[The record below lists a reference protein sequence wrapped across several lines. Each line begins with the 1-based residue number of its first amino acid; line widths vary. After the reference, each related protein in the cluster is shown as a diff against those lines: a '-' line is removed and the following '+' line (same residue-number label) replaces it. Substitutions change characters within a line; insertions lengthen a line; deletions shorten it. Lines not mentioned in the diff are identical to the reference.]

1 MTTTGRLPEARLTE
15 TRGSVAERA
24 ARGKEARRAVPRRSH
39 AGFSPASGRRD
50 PVAVLEEQ
58 GVARLPELLPIRYG
72 RMASNPFAFYR
83 GAAAI
88 MAMDLAGLPTSGLTV
103 QACGD
108 AHLANF
114 GVYNAPDRRAVFD
127 LNDFDETLPGP
138 WEWDLKRLTA
148 SLVVGG
154 RFNGFGD
161 DVSADIV
168 RDTVQH
174 YRVAMAGFAAM
185 TNLKVWY
192 ARLEVEALLSSVRS
206 RQSSVE
212 AKRLRKQGAR
222 MAGRDNAQAF
232 AKLTEIVDG
241 RARFRSEPP
250 LVVPIAELL
259 GDIGADWIHKEA
271 SRMLDDYCATLEDDR
286 RRLVLEYRFED
297 LARKVVG
304 VGSVGTRAWV
314 ALLLGRDG
322 ADPLLLQFKEAQP
335 SVLEPYLGASQ
346 FERHG
351 HRVVAGQRL
360 MQAASDIFLGW
371 YRGVGIDGVERDF
384 YARQLRDGKG
394 SVDLLTL
401 DPAGMRLYSEMCA
414 WTLARAHAR
423 SGDRVAIASYMG
435 SSKVLDDAM
444 ADFALAYADQ
454 NETDHAALVA
464 AIESG
469 RLVAEQGI

>member
-1 MTTTGRLPEARLTE
+1 MTTTRRLPEARLAE
-15 TRGSVAERA
+15 TRGTVAERV

-39 AGFSPASGRRD
+39 AGFTPAAGRRD

-58 GVARLPELLPIRYG
+58 GVTRLPELLPIRYG
-72 RMASNPFAFYR
+72 RMASSPFAFYR

-88 MAMDLAGLPTSGLTV
+88 MAMDLAGLPTSGLPV

-114 GVYNAPDRRAVFD
+114 GVYNAPDRRLVFD

-168 RDTVQH
+168 RDTVRH
-174 YRVAMAGFAAM
+174 YRVAMADFASM
-185 TNLKVWY
+185 TNLRVWY
-192 ARLEVEALLSSVRS
+192 ARLEVDALLTSVRS
-206 RQSSVE
+206 RQSSDQ
-212 AKRLRKQGAR
+212 AKRMRKEGAR

-259 GDIGADWIHKEA
+259 GDIGSEWIHKEA
-271 SRMLDDYCATLEDDR
+271 HRMLDEYSATLEDDR

-314 ALLLGRDG
+314 ALMLGRDG

-335 SVLEPYLGASQ
+335 SVLEAHLGASP
-346 FERHG
+346 FDRHG

-401 DPAGMRLYSEMCA
+401 DPDGMRLYAEMCA

-435 SSKVLDDAM
+435 TSRVLDDAI

-454 NETDHAALVA
+454 NERDHAALVA
-464 AIESG
+464 AIESD
-469 RLVAEQGI
+469 RVAAEPGI